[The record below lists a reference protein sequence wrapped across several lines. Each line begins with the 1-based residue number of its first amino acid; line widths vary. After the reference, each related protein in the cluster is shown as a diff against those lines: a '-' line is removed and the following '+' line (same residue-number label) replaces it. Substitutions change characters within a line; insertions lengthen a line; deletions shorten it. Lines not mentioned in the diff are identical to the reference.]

1 MPNFEVLTADKHSDV
16 RVDEDKLAKT
26 FANFHLVN
34 IEIKEAVQASSEY
47 PLFFSKVSN
56 QQRWTISALCGFA
69 PKENVFETQGS
80 WLAHVTPLSLRT
92 LPFTLSYENDPT
104 SPETLLDMDSPA
116 VAKGHILKKNDLQGT
131 VSKGAVSKGSGE
143 ALFLS
148 SGRPTAYLDNK
159 QKLLKERIDAMQQ
172 TASLLS
178 ELAELA
184 LIQPTDL
191 LIEYADKT
199 QQRVG
204 GLAMLNEER
213 LQQLSPETLSALNK
227 QGVLSVLFNIL
238 GSVFQ
243 INRVIRL
250 HNTKFPTRLISNVKF
265 EISKP

>member
-16 RVDEDKLAKT
+16 RVDEGKLAKT

-34 IEIKEAVQASSEY
+34 VEIKEAVQASSEY

-69 PKENVFETQGS
+69 PKENVFETQGT

-92 LPFTLSYENDPT
+92 LPFTLSFESDPT
-104 SPETLLDMDSPA
+104 TPETLLDMDSPA
-116 VAKGHILKKNDLQGT
+116 VAKSNTGKD
-131 VSKGAVSKGSGE
+131 SGDV
-143 ALFLS
+143 LFLS

-159 QKLLKERIDAMQQ
+159 QKLLKERVDAMQQ
-172 TASLLS
+172 TASLLG

-227 QGVLSVLFNIL
+227 KGVLSVLFNIL

>member
-69 PKENVFETQGS
+69 PKENVFETQGT

-92 LPFTLSYENDPT
+92 LPFTLSFESDPT
-104 SPETLLDMDSPA
+104 TPETLLDMDSPA
-116 VAKGHILKKNDLQGT
+116 VAKNTDSKET
-131 VSKGAVSKGSGE
+131 VSKDSGD

-159 QKLLKERIDAMQQ
+159 QKLLKERVDAMQQ

-227 QGVLSVLFNIL
+227 KGVLSVLFNIL

>member
-69 PKENVFETQGS
+69 PKENVFETQGT

-92 LPFTLSYENDPT
+92 LPFTLSFESDPT
-104 SPETLLDMDSPA
+104 TPETLLDMDSPA
-116 VAKGHILKKNDLQGT
+116 VAKNNTG
-131 VSKGAVSKGSGE
+131 KGSGD

-159 QKLLKERIDAMQQ
+159 QKLLKERVDAMQQ

-213 LQQLSPETLSALNK
+213 LQQLSPDTLSALNK
-227 QGVLSVLFNIL
+227 KGVLSVLFNIL

>member
-1 MPNFEVLTADKHSDV
+1 MPSFEVLTADKHSDV
-16 RVDEDKLAKT
+16 RVDEGKLAKT

-34 IEIKEAVQASSEY
+34 VEIKEAVQASSEY

-69 PKENVFETQGS
+69 PKENVFETQGT

-92 LPFTLSYENDPT
+92 LPFTLSFESDPT
-104 SPETLLDMDSPA
+104 TPETLLDMDSPA
-116 VAKGHILKKNDLQGT
+116 VAKSNTGKD
-131 VSKGAVSKGSGE
+131 SGD

-159 QKLLKERIDAMQQ
+159 QKLLKERVDAMQQ
-172 TASLLS
+172 TASLLG

-227 QGVLSVLFNIL
+227 KGVLSVLFNIL

>member
-16 RVDEDKLAKT
+16 RVDEGKLAKT

-34 IEIKEAVQASSEY
+34 VEIKEAVQASSEY

-69 PKENVFETQGS
+69 PKENVFETQGT

-92 LPFTLSYENDPT
+92 LPFTLSFESDPT
-104 SPETLLDMDSPA
+104 TPETLLDMDSPA
-116 VAKGHILKKNDLQGT
+116 VAKSNTGKD
-131 VSKGAVSKGSGE
+131 SGD

-159 QKLLKERIDAMQQ
+159 QKLLKERVDAMQQ
-172 TASLLS
+172 TASLLG

-227 QGVLSVLFNIL
+227 KGVLSVLFNIL

>member
-34 IEIKEAVQASSEY
+34 VEIKEAVQASSEY

-69 PKENVFETQGS
+69 PKENVFETQGT

-104 SPETLLDMDSPA
+104 TPETLLDMDSPA
-116 VAKGHILKKNDLQGT
+116 VTKGTDVKET
-131 VSKGAVSKGSGE
+131 VSKGSGE
-143 ALFLS
+143 TLFLS

-159 QKLLKERIDAMQQ
+159 QKLLKERVDAMQQ
-172 TASLLS
+172 TASLLN
-178 ELAELA
+178 ELAELG

-213 LQQLSPETLSALNK
+213 LQQLSPDTLSALNK
-227 QGVLSVLFNIL
+227 KGVLSVLFNIL

>member
-16 RVDEDKLAKT
+16 RVDEGKLAKT

-34 IEIKEAVQASSEY
+34 VEIKEAVQASSEY

-69 PKENVFETQGS
+69 PKENVFETQGT

-92 LPFTLSYENDPT
+92 LPFTLSFESDPT
-104 SPETLLDMDSPA
+104 TPETLLDMDSPA
-116 VAKGHILKKNDLQGT
+116 VAKSNTGKD
-131 VSKGAVSKGSGE
+131 SGD

-159 QKLLKERIDAMQQ
+159 QKLLKERVDAMQQ
-172 TASLLS
+172 TASLLG

-213 LQQLSPETLSALNK
+213 LQQLSPDTLSALNK
-227 QGVLSVLFNIL
+227 KGVLSVLFNIL

>member
-16 RVDEDKLAKT
+16 RVDEGKLAKT

-34 IEIKEAVQASSEY
+34 VEIKEAVQASSEY

-69 PKENVFETQGS
+69 PKENVFETQGT

-92 LPFTLSYENDPT
+92 LPFTLSFKSDPT
-104 SPETLLDMDSPA
+104 TPETLLDMDSPA
-116 VAKGHILKKNDLQGT
+116 VAKSNTGKD
-131 VSKGAVSKGSGE
+131 SGD

-159 QKLLKERIDAMQQ
+159 QKLLKERVDAMQQ
-172 TASLLS
+172 TASLLG

-227 QGVLSVLFNIL
+227 KGVLSVLFNIL

>member
-34 IEIKEAVQASSEY
+34 VEIKEAVQASSEY

-69 PKENVFETQGS
+69 PKENVFETQGT

-104 SPETLLDMDSPA
+104 TPETLLDMDSPA
-116 VAKGHILKKNDLQGT
+116 VAKGTDLKET
-131 VSKGAVSKGSGE
+131 VSKGSGE

-159 QKLLKERIDAMQQ
+159 QKLLKERVDAMQQ
-172 TASLLS
+172 TASLLN
-178 ELAELA
+178 ELAELG

-227 QGVLSVLFNIL
+227 KGVLSVLFNIL

>member
-1 MPNFEVLTADKHSDV
+1 M
-16 RVDEDKLAKT
+16 
-26 FANFHLVN
+26 
-34 IEIKEAVQASSEY
+34 
-47 PLFFSKVSN
+47 
-56 QQRWTISALCGFA
+56 
-69 PKENVFETQGS
+69 
-80 WLAHVTPLSLRT
+80 
-92 LPFTLSYENDPT
+92 
-104 SPETLLDMDSPA
+104 
-116 VAKGHILKKNDLQGT
+116 
-131 VSKGAVSKGSGE
+131 
-143 ALFLS
+143 FLS

-159 QKLLKERIDAMQQ
+159 QKLLKERVDAMQQ

-227 QGVLSVLFNIL
+227 KGVLSVLFNIL

>member
-69 PKENVFETQGS
+69 PKENVFETQGT

-92 LPFTLSYENDPT
+92 LPFTLSFESDPT
-104 SPETLLDMDSPA
+104 TPETLLDMDSPA
-116 VAKGHILKKNDLQGT
+116 VAKSNTGKD
-131 VSKGAVSKGSGE
+131 SGD

-159 QKLLKERIDAMQQ
+159 QKLLKERVDAMQQ
-172 TASLLS
+172 TASLLG

-213 LQQLSPETLSALNK
+213 LQQLSPDTLSALNK
-227 QGVLSVLFNIL
+227 KGVLSVLFNIL

>member
-16 RVDEDKLAKT
+16 RVDEGKLAKT

-34 IEIKEAVQASSEY
+34 VEIKEAVQASSEY

-69 PKENVFETQGS
+69 PKENVFETQGT

-92 LPFTLSYENDPT
+92 LPFTLSFESDPT
-104 SPETLLDMDSPA
+104 TPETLLDMDSPA
-116 VAKGHILKKNDLQGT
+116 VAKSNTGKD
-131 VSKGAVSKGSGE
+131 SGD

-159 QKLLKERIDAMQQ
+159 QKLLKERVDAMQQ

-227 QGVLSVLFNIL
+227 KGVLSVLFNIL

>member
-1 MPNFEVLTADKHSDV
+1 MPSFEVLTADKHSDV
-16 RVDEDKLAKT
+16 RVDEGKLAKT

-34 IEIKEAVQASSEY
+34 VEIKEAVQASSEY

-69 PKENVFETQGS
+69 PKENVFETQGT

-92 LPFTLSYENDPT
+92 LPFTLSFESDPT
-104 SPETLLDMDSPA
+104 TPETLLDMDSPA
-116 VAKGHILKKNDLQGT
+116 VAKSNTGKD
-131 VSKGAVSKGSGE
+131 SGD

-159 QKLLKERIDAMQQ
+159 QKLLKERVDAMQQ

-227 QGVLSVLFNIL
+227 KGVLSVLFNIL

>member
-16 RVDEDKLAKT
+16 RVDEGKLAKT

-34 IEIKEAVQASSEY
+34 VEIKEAVQASSEY

-69 PKENVFETQGS
+69 PKENVFETQGT

-92 LPFTLSYENDPT
+92 LPFTLSFESDPT
-104 SPETLLDMDSPA
+104 TPETLLDMDSPA
-116 VAKGHILKKNDLQGT
+116 VAKSNTGKD
-131 VSKGAVSKGSGE
+131 SGD

-159 QKLLKERIDAMQQ
+159 QKLLKERVDAMQQ
-172 TASLLS
+172 TASLLG

-213 LQQLSPETLSALNK
+213 LQQLPPETLSALNK
-227 QGVLSVLFNIL
+227 KGVLSVLFNIL

>member
-34 IEIKEAVQASSEY
+34 VEIKEAVQASSEY

-69 PKENVFETQGS
+69 PKENVFETQGT

-92 LPFTLSYENDPT
+92 LPFTLSFESDPT
-104 SPETLLDMDSPA
+104 TPETLLDMDSPA
-116 VAKGHILKKNDLQGT
+116 VAKNNTGKDRGD
-131 VSKGAVSKGSGE
+131 

-159 QKLLKERIDAMQQ
+159 QKLLKERVDAMQQ

-213 LQQLSPETLSALNK
+213 LQQLSPETLSALNRK
-227 QGVLSVLFNIL
+227 GVLSVLFNIL

-243 INRVIRL
+243 VNRVIRL

>member
-1 MPNFEVLTADKHSDV
+1 MPSFEVLTADKHSDV
-16 RVDEDKLAKT
+16 RVDEGKLAKT

-34 IEIKEAVQASSEY
+34 VEIKEAVQASSEY

-69 PKENVFETQGS
+69 PKENVFETQGT

-92 LPFTLSYENDPT
+92 LPFTLSFESDPT
-104 SPETLLDMDSPA
+104 TPETLLDMDSPA
-116 VAKGHILKKNDLQGT
+116 VAKSNTGKD
-131 VSKGAVSKGSGE
+131 SGD

-159 QKLLKERIDAMQQ
+159 QKLLKERVDAMQQ
-172 TASLLS
+172 TASLLG

-213 LQQLSPETLSALNK
+213 LQQLPPETLSALNK
-227 QGVLSVLFNIL
+227 KGVLSVLFNIL

>member
-16 RVDEDKLAKT
+16 RVDEGKLAKT

-34 IEIKEAVQASSEY
+34 VEIKEAVQASSEY

-69 PKENVFETQGS
+69 PKENVFETQGT

-92 LPFTLSYENDPT
+92 LPFTLSFESNPT
-104 SPETLLDMDSPA
+104 TPETLLDMDSPA
-116 VAKGHILKKNDLQGT
+116 VAKSNTGKD
-131 VSKGAVSKGSGE
+131 SGD

-159 QKLLKERIDAMQQ
+159 QKLLKERVDAMQQ
-172 TASLLS
+172 TASLLG

-227 QGVLSVLFNIL
+227 KGVLSVLFNIL

>member
-34 IEIKEAVQASSEY
+34 VEIKEAVQASSEY

-69 PKENVFETQGS
+69 PKENVFETQGT

-92 LPFTLSYENDPT
+92 LPFTLSFESDPT
-104 SPETLLDMDSPA
+104 TPETLLDMDSPA
-116 VAKGHILKKNDLQGT
+116 VAKNTDVKET
-131 VSKGAVSKGSGE
+131 VSKDSGD

-159 QKLLKERIDAMQQ
+159 QKLLKERVDAMQQ

-227 QGVLSVLFNIL
+227 KGVLSVLFNIL